1 MTKLT
6 WRVLASILAVFTVL
20 AIAAAC
26 GDDSSSS
33 KTTPASGATAAG
45 GTAAAT
51 AAAPSGKITIV
62 GTQFERWDPHAA
74 NFAQDIAHFYMVW
87 RGLYEF
93 DLQYK
98 PIPSMAADMP
108 AISADGKTYTVKLK
122 PGLKW
127 SDGSPMTADDFVAGV
142 QRTCSAD
149 TAGDYQSLL
158 FVIPGCEDFAN
169 SNGDPKATPPKPAA
183 DAAKKDQLLKAI
195 GVRAVDPTTV
205 EYKLSNAQGSFT
217 TFLAMWMTMPVPS
230 AKIKVTDK
238 WPAPLAALYNG
249 PFMAKDYVEKDH
261 ITLVPNPNW
270 SGKEKPQVEQITI
283 RYIDK
288 LDVAMAAYRNGEVD
302 ATAAN
307 LSEFDVIKK
316 EFGGKDLQVYGATR
330 TIGLEYNLKDTVM
343 GNKNLRVALAK
354 AVNRKD
360 FNDVALKGAN
370 TPTTSWMPED
380 RSGVKEGTYDSIVG
394 FDAAGA
400 KAALTAS
407 GIDASKTS
415 ITLLLVDSPTNKDV
429 GAFLQN
435 AWKTVLGLDVKTE
448 FVDSATRS
456 GRFNKG
462 DYQLTTGGWQED
474 YPDPENWFLPLWVTG
489 ASSNKTFTSIPALD
503 DLAKKAQFN
512 TKDEE
517 RRQQYRDAEK
527 LLLDGANGM
536 APLYHSV
543 NNRLVKPYIKGMTEN
558 KQAGDTFVPGD
569 WHPERWSTTKK

>member
-1 MTKLT
+1 MLGG
-6 WRVLASILAVFTVL
+6 ILAVFAVL
-20 AIAAAC
+20 SFAAAC
-26 GDDSSSS
+26 GDDDSSS
-33 KTTPASGATAAG
+33 KTNTPASGATS
-45 GTAAAT
+45 AAT
-51 AAAPSGKITIV
+51 SGATQAATQSAPSGKITIV

-98 PIPSMAADMP
+98 PIPSMAEAAP
-108 AISADGKTYTVKLK
+108 QISADGKTYTVKLK
-122 PGLKW
+122 SGLKW
-127 SDGSPMTADDFVAGV
+127 SDGSAMTADDFVAGIW
-142 QRTCSAD
+142 RTCSPD

-169 SNGDPKATPPKPAA
+169 SNGDAKATPPKPAA
-183 DAAKKDQLLKAI
+183 DAAKKDQLMKAI
-195 GVRAVDPTTV
+195 GVRAVDPQTV
-205 EYKLSNAQGSFT
+205 EYKLTNPQGSFT

-230 AKIKVTDK
+230 AKVKTADK
-238 WPAPLAALYNG
+238 WPAPTAALYNG
-249 PFMAKDYVEKDH
+249 PFMVKDYTEKDH
-261 ITLVPNPNW
+261 LTLVPNPNW
-270 SGKEKPQVEQITI
+270 SGKEKAQVEQITI

-316 EFGGKDLQVYGATR
+316 EFGGKDLQTYPATR
-330 TIGLEYNLKDTVM
+330 TIGLEYNLKDPVM
-343 GNKNLRVALAK
+343 ANKNLRIALSK

-380 RSGVKEGTYDSIVG
+380 RSGVKEGTYDSLVG
-394 FDAAGA
+394 FDAAAA
-400 KAALTAS
+400 KAALQAS
-407 GIDASKTS
+407 GLDPAKTS

-489 ASSNKTFTSIPALD
+489 ASSNKTFTSLPALD

-517 RRQQYRDAEK
+517 RRQQYRDMEK

-543 NNRLVKPYIKGMTEN
+543 NNRLVKPYLKGLTEN
-558 KQAGDTFVPGD
+558 KRAGDTFVPGD
-569 WHPERWSTTKK
+569 WNPERWSTTKK